1 MIKGLFNASI
11 SMQDKIHNIQVVAN
25 NLANINTNGYK
36 REIPFSEYMKRNGNE
51 NIKQITDFSEGE
63 FLETGNPLDLAISG
77 KAFLTV
83 KTNRGIEI
91 TKNGSLKIDG
101 EGFLVTKDGD
111 RVLGERGE
119 IYLDEALIDSKG
131 KITITT
137 EGKIK
142 FNDQIIDSLRMVNV
156 EDPKVLLRAE
166 NEKYFDPNENYISAD
181 ISEFQIHQG
190 FIETSNT
197 NPIIEMQNMIQLQKD
212 YEASQ
217 KMIASLDAM
226 LGYNKEIGRV

>member
-11 SMQDKIHNIQVVAN
+11 SMQDKIHNIQVIAN

-36 REIPFSEYMKRNGNE
+36 REIPFSEYMKRSGNE

-63 FLETGNPLDLAISG
+63 FLETGNTFDLAISG
-77 KAFLTV
+77 KAFFSV
-83 KTNRGIEI
+83 RTNRGIEL
-91 TKNGSLKIDG
+91 TKNGQFKVDG

-119 IYLDEALIDSKG
+119 INLDEALIDSKG
-131 KITITT
+131 KIQITT

-142 FNDQIIDSLRMVNV
+142 YDDQVIDTIRMVNV
-156 EDPKVLLRAE
+156 EDPKVLLRSE
-166 NEKYFDPNENYISAD
+166 NEKYFDPNENYIRAES
-181 ISEFQIHQG
+181 SEYQIHQG
-190 FIETSNT
+190 FVETSNT
-197 NPIIEMQNMIQLQKD
+197 NPILEMQAMIQLQKD

-217 KMIASLDAM
+217 KMIASLDQM

>member
-63 FLETGNPLDLAISG
+63 FLETGNSLDLAISG

-181 ISEFQIHQG
+181 TSEFQIHQG

>member
-11 SMQDKIHNIQVVAN
+11 SMQDKIHNIQVIAN
-25 NLANINTNGYK
+25 NLANISTNGYK

-51 NIKQITDFSEGE
+51 GIKQITDFSEGE
-63 FLETGNPLDLAISG
+63 FLETGNTFDLAISG

-83 KTNRGIEI
+83 RTNRGIEL
-91 TKNGSLKIDG
+91 TKNGQLKVDG

-111 RVLGERGE
+111 RILGERGE
-119 IYLDEALIDSKG
+119 INLDEALVDSKG
-131 KITITT
+131 KIQITT

-142 FNDQIIDSLRMVNV
+142 FDDQVIDSLRMVNV

-166 NEKYFDPNENYISAD
+166 NEKYFDPNEDYIRAD
-181 ISEFQIHQG
+181 TSEYQVHQG

-197 NPIIEMQNMIQLQKD
+197 NPILEMQAMIQLQKD

-217 KMIASLDAM
+217 KMIASLDQM
-226 LGYNKEIGRV
+226 LGFNKEIGRV